1 MAEIKKEET
10 TLAKKELTQ
19 SERFILAVT
28 KEASQLGEL
37 KLTDF
42 QKKLCQNY
50 FIRIDQQLKDLE
62 IKRLATDEKYR
73 APFEYKWD
81 NININALALGVVAM
95 SSVELDPSLP
105 NHVSMVFYAN
115 KTIKKYDVSF
125 TKGYKGL
132 EIVGKKFALDPPNDV
147 LVELVYSTDKFKIIK
162 RDMGNPVEHYSFEI
176 VNPFERGELIGLF
189 YYMIYADP
197 KKNKCVGMSKAE
209 IDKRKPAKAAA
220 EFWGGSKEVKKWDK
234 KENKMMPT
242 GETET
247 IDGWYEK
254 MAEKTGYRAA
264 WNSLTLDSSKIN
276 ANYMLISKIEKEAID
291 LAAKEEI
298 QNNANTTTIDIEHEE
313 NEPAQQPAKIDNK
326 KEVAPVKKEDDKPNS
341 EELNF

>member
-1 MAEIKKEET
+1 MSTQKPNTDLE
-10 TLAKKELTQ
+10 KKELTQ
-19 SERFILAVT
+19 SERFTIAVT
-28 KEASQLGEL
+28 KEASQLGEIN
-37 KLTDF
+37 LTDF
-42 QKKLCQNY
+42 QRKLCQNY
-50 FIRIDQQLKDLE
+50 FIRLDQQLKDLE

-73 APFEYKWD
+73 APFEYTWA
-81 NININALALGVVAM
+81 NVNMPALALGVIACA
-95 SSVELDPSLP
+95 SVELDASLP
-105 NHVSMVFYAN
+105 NHVSMVLYAN
-115 KTIKKYDVSF
+115 KTTKKYDVSF

-189 YYMIYADP
+189 YYMIYSDP
-197 KKNKCVGMSKAE
+197 KKNKCVGMSKAD

-220 EFWGGSKEVKKWDK
+220 EFWGGEKDIKKWDK
-234 KENKMMPT
+234 AANKMMST
-242 GETET
+242 GEKEI

-276 ANYMLISKIEKEAID
+276 ANFLLMSKIEAGAID
-291 LAAKEEI
+291 LSVKEGI
-298 QNNANTTTIDIEHEE
+298 ANNANTTTVDISHEE
-313 NEPAQQPAKIDNK
+313 VTNTPEKLPAKAEKK
-326 KEVAPVKKEDDKPNS
+326 KESKAVPEKDGEQ
-341 EELNF
+341 EEINF

>member
-1 MAEIKKEET
+1 MSNEKKNTEI
-10 TLAKKELTQ
+10 AKHELSQ
-19 SERFILAVT
+19 SERFTIAVT

-50 FIRIDQQLKDLE
+50 FIRLDQQLKE
-62 IKRLATDEKYR
+62 WETKRLATDEKYR
-73 APFEYKWD
+73 APFEYTWA
-81 NININALALGVVAM
+81 NLNMAALALGVIAM
-95 SSVELDPSLP
+95 ASVELDPSLP
-105 NHVSMVFYAN
+105 NHISMVCYAN
-115 KTIKKYDVSF
+115 KTTRKYDVSF
-125 TKGYKGL
+125 TKGYRGL

-176 VNPFERGELIGLF
+176 VNPFERGEIVGLF
-189 YYMIYADP
+189 YYMIYSDP

-220 EFWGGSKEVKKWDK
+220 EFWGGAKEIKKWDK
-234 KENKMMPT
+234 DEKKMMPT

-247 IDGWYEK
+247 IGGWYEK

-276 ANYMLISKIEKEAID
+276 ANFLLMSKIEKEAVD

-298 QNNANTTTIDIEHEE
+298 QNNGNQTTIDIESEVV
-313 NEPAQQPAKIDNK
+313 EPAKPAKLDKK
-326 KEVAPVKKEDDKPNS
+326 KEEPKPESGKE
-341 EELNF
+341 ETLNFD